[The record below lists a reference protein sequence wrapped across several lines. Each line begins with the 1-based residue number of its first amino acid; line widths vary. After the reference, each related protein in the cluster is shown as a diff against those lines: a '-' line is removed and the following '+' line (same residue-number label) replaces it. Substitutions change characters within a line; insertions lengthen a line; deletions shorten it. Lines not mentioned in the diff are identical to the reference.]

1 MGRFAFIVKRLITLV
16 PLLVGIVFVVFLLLK
31 ITPGNPA
38 TRGRRVAR
46 LTAGGCPGRARD
58 GA

>member
-1 MGRFAFIVKRLITLV
+1 MGRFAFIAKRLVTLV

-38 TRGRRVAR
+38 REAVG
-46 LTAGGCPGRARD
+46 
-58 GA
+58 